1 KLNQKRTHSAF
12 VYVADLTQ
20 PQEIRALATE
30 ITAQH
35 GQLDVLINNASQFYP
50 TPLASATVQEW
61 DELMGSN
68 LQAPFL
74 LIQAFAPLLAQS
86 PVASIVNMIDIY
98 AERTFAEHA
107 IYCAAKAGLAALTRN
122 LARDLGPKVRVNG
135 VAPGAILWPE
145 GGQDN
150 ANSIVDATPLK
161 RCGTPEE
168 IAEAVHWLATQA
180 S

>member
-1 KLNQKRTHSAF
+1 ITGGAKRLGAASARMFHRQGFTVLIHCHSSRQAADSLATKLNQKRTHSAF

-86 PVASIVNMIDIY
+86 PVASIVNMIDI
-98 AERTFAEHA
+98 
-107 IYCAAKAGLAALTRN
+107 
-122 LARDLGPKVRVNG
+122 
-135 VAPGAILWPE
+135 
-145 GGQDN
+145 
-150 ANSIVDATPLK
+150 
-161 RCGTPEE
+161 
-168 IAEAVHWLATQA
+168 
-180 S
+180 